1 MRNNDIRQAAKQAG
15 IYLWQIADNL
25 GINDGN
31 LSRRLRK
38 ELTKEEKE
46 KILEIIED
54 LAKKKEIC

>member
-46 KILEIIED
+46 KILEIIAD
-54 LAKKKEIC
+54 LAKKKEVC